1 MPTPALTLL
10 ALLAQPLQVGV
21 TLHPAYSW
29 TAEVTRGLD
38 VTVVPVVPGDVDVG
52 AYQPRPEDVAKL
64 TTLDALVVN
73 GLGHDTFIDEM
84 LRASGN
90 ARCVVIRPN
99 DGLALLPSH
108 GGEGMNP
115 HTFLSLS
122 NAAQQ
127 TYAIARALGA
137 LRPAWR
143 AKLQQNA
150 KAYAARLRAL
160 QGRAQQRLRGHAGLQ
175 VMTVH
180 DGYGYLLQDLG
191 VKLVG
196 VVEPAHGLVPSAK
209 ELESSLALLSRTG
222 TRVVLSEAQFP
233 TPLAKLLEGAGA
245 TVVVVSHIAT
255 GPHTAQRYE
264 EEMKHNLDVL
274 VDALLAA
281 APPR

>member
-1 MPTPALTLL
+1 MLATTLATL
-10 ALLAQPLQVGV
+10 MLAQPLQVGV
-21 TLHPAYSW
+21 TLHPVYSW

-38 VTVVPVVPGDVDVG
+38 VKVVPVVPGDVDVG

-73 GLGHDTFIDEM
+73 GLGHDAFIDDM

-90 ARCVVIRPN
+90 TRCLVIKPN
-99 DGLALLPSH
+99 DGVALLPAH
-108 GGEGMNP
+108 GGQGVNS

-127 TYAIARALGA
+127 TYAIARALGT

-143 AKLQQNA
+143 AQLQRNA
-150 KAYAARLRAL
+150 KAYAQKLRAL
-160 QGRAQQRLRGHAGLQ
+160 QAGAVKRLSGRTGLK
-175 VMTVH
+175 VLTVH

-191 VKLVG
+191 VALVG

-209 ELESSLALLSRTG
+209 ELEGSLALLQRTS
-222 TRVVLSEAQFP
+222 TRVVLAEERFP
-233 TPLAKLLEGAGA
+233 TPLSQLLADAGGH
-245 TVVVVSHIAT
+245 VVVVSHIAT
-255 GPHTAQRYE
+255 GAHTPERYVDEMQR
-264 EEMKHNLDVL
+264 NLDAV

-281 APPR
+281 DGPR